1 MQDGVSRRV
10 GVRRAGDF
18 SLPRAP
24 GPPVLGKEGGALSQ
38 KEKWI
43 NSIK

>member
-1 MQDGVSRRV
+1 MSRRRSRV
-10 GVRRAGDF
+10 GVLRVGDF

-24 GPPVLGKEGGALSQ
+24 EPPVLDKEDGALSQ